1 VIKFKNIICFV
12 IALSVLLSCG
22 RITDEKMLWQFESL
36 PVVFS
41 VIAPSQSIQV
51 NLGKTI
57 VRGEKIDTV
66 YYPDSKVFVC
76 GEDRNWIE
84 LTRKSYEEAIY
95 TDANSEIV
103 VQAGKTYYLRVDLP
117 DKTLTAQTTVP
128 LQKGSIN
135 NAEFIM
141 EVMPTDDYH
150 YFKGKLSAQLKL
162 YENQPCILMALSHII
177 ETNSTFLQQENV
189 TVPVHIPDSISS
201 FDLKLITFDPY
212 LARYYASQEIM
223 SQNTFSEGDLSAF
236 TGTFNGLLPPY
247 SNIVNGVGLFGSY
260 VVSLKTIN
268 IPQP

>member
-1 VIKFKNIICFV
+1 MV
-12 IALSVLLSCG
+12 IALSTMFSCG
-22 RITDEKMLWQFESL
+22 RITDEKMQWQFESL

-57 VRGEKIDTV
+57 VRGEKTDTV
-66 YYPDSKVFVC
+66 YFPDAKVFIC

-84 LTRKSYEEAIY
+84 LNRKSNEEAIY

-103 VQAGKTYYLRVDLP
+103 VQVGKTYYLRVDLP

-128 LQKGSIN
+128 LQKSSIN

-141 EVMPTDDYH
+141 DDEPTDDYH
-150 YFKGKLSAQLKL
+150 YFKGKLNARLKL
-162 YENQPCILMALSHII
+162 AENQPCILMALSHII
-177 ETNSTFLQQENV
+177 ETNSTFLQQEQV
-189 TVPVHIPDSISS
+189 AGLMHIPDSISS

-212 LARYYASQEIM
+212 LARYYASQEII

-236 TGTFNGLLPPY
+236 TGAFNGLFPPY

-260 VVSLKTIN
+260 VVSAKTIN